1 MCFHITFFLQKIC
14 IVFWIYRMYCISYFR
29 LLGVLFKDPILL
41 SGWMGHALL
50 YITSYMFYNY
60 FVLLLNS
67 VHVKYKIFLSAIEY
81 LQFSPLDNSKGSFEE
96 IVERYLYFFFTLEV
110 GRIKF
115 VLCVRLF
122 YFSQTVEQGFV
133 KISGNQSWSI

>member
-1 MCFHITFFLQKIC
+1 MTLIGIMRLLLMCVFSYYLLFTKTC
-14 IVFWIYRMYCISYFR
+14 IVFCISYFR

-41 SGWMGHALL
+41 CGWMGHALL

-110 GRIKF
+110 
-115 VLCVRLF
+115 
-122 YFSQTVEQGFV
+122 
-133 KISGNQSWSI
+133 